1 MSYDC
6 CFKDYNPYKTPIRTH
21 TKEDEYVRE
30 MEYSQ
35 DVNGPMPYLII
46 HHNYGGQWYTYRNY
60 SNEGLDGIPWHLSED
75 ERGDLPDFSI
85 NAKYYP
91 TLGICRYSSRNI
103 EIKEE
108 KIPELNDWVVN
119 TDYFEEWYKE
129 FKGITVPAICLYID
143 EYWCWTTQKPCTGR
157 MPHHMTGHIV
167 FPNIWKPDKS
177 GYHKRD
183 DNWFGES
190 YIEWDNEKYI
200 LGDPT
205 ELEIAYDALK
215 REFNLIRSTY
225 G

>member
-6 CFKDYNPYKTPIRTH
+6 CFRDYNPYKTPIRTH

-46 HHNYGGQWYTYRNY
+46 HHNHGGQWHTYRDY
-60 SNEGLDGIPWHLSED
+60 SNENLFGIPWHLSDD
-75 ERGDLPDFSI
+75 ERGDPSDFSI

-91 TLGICRYSSRNI
+91 TLGICRYSTRNI
-103 EIKEE
+103 EIKEN
-108 KIPELNDWVVN
+108 KISELNDWVVN
-119 TDYFEEWYKE
+119 SDYFEEWYKE
-129 FKGITVPAICLYID
+129 YKGIIVPAICLYID

-167 FPNIWKPDKS
+167 FPNIWKFDNTR
-177 GYHKRD
+177 HQRD
-183 DNWFGES
+183 DTWFGES

-200 LGDPT
+200 LGDLM

-215 REFNLIRSTY
+215 REFNLMRSTY

>member
-6 CFKDYNPYKTPIRTH
+6 CFRDYNPYKTRIRTR
-21 TKEDEYVRE
+21 TKEAECVRE

-46 HHNYGGQWYTYRNY
+46 HHNLGGQWYTYRDYTSEN
-60 SNEGLDGIPWHLSED
+60 LFGIPWNLSED

-85 NAKYYP
+85 HAKYYP
-91 TLGICRYSSRNI
+91 TLGICRYITGNI
-103 EIKEE
+103 KIKED

-119 TDYFEEWYKE
+119 SDYFEEWYKE
-129 FKGITVPAICLYID
+129 YKGIIVPAICLYID
-143 EYWCWTTQKPCTGR
+143 NYWCWKTQKPCIGR
-157 MPHHMTGHIV
+157 MPHHTSGHIV
-167 FPNIWKPDKS
+167 FPNIWKFDNTR
-177 GYHKRD
+177 HQRD
-183 DNWFGES
+183 DKWFGES

-200 LGDPT
+200 LGDLT

-215 REFNLIRSTY
+215 REFNLMRSAY

>member
-6 CFKDYNPYKTPIRTH
+6 RFSDYNPYKTLIRTH
-21 TKEDEYVRE
+21 TQEDEYVRE

-35 DVNGPMPYLII
+35 DLNGPMPYLII
-46 HHNYGGQWYTYRNY
+46 HHNYGKQWHTYRDY
-60 SNEGLDGIPWHLSED
+60 SNEGLNGIPWHLSED

-91 TLGICRYSSRNI
+91 TLGVCRYSSRNI

-108 KIPELNDWVVN
+108 KISELNDWVVN

-143 EYWCWTTQKPCTGR
+143 EYWCWATQKPCTGR

-167 FPNIWKPDKS
+167 FPNIWKPEKS

-205 ELEIAYDALK
+205 ELEIAYEALK
-215 REFNLIRSTY
+215 REFNIMRSTY